1 MKIFLSKKIKFLI
14 SAKYRTQNKVAIFSE
29 FPPLIIMSKS
39 YFHNFH
45 NRIFPFASPPAGPGR
60 AVCRLGS
67 LVGGTGAGSFAGS
80 NAGAPSHVAAA
91 AGPMAASA
99 KAAAAARR
107 RRNSRAAEGKGVGT
121 ATTAALSTSE
131 NASAPSRAGRWIV
144 ADAVVIPRSDH
155 ANALMLWRPQFIH
168 VNSFC
173 HDPHLLFRLLLLRRR
188 ILPPIICFSSFPDS
202 LLPRLLL
209 SFLSTILIQLSSF
222 VFPICTFKLFNH
234 FADQFFKRFPT
245 FPQEDISKLLLNL
258 F

>member
-1 MKIFLSKKIKFLI
+1 M
-14 SAKYRTQNKVAIFSE
+14 N
-29 FPPLIIMSKS
+29 
-39 YFHNFH
+39 
-45 NRIFPFASPPAGPGR
+45 NRIFPFASPRAGPGR
-60 AVCRLGS
+60 ALCRLGS

-107 RRNSRAAEGKGVGT
+107 RRDSRAAEGKGVGT

-188 ILPPIICFSSFPDS
+188 ILPPIIFFSSFPDS
-202 LLPRLLL
+202 LPRLLL

-222 VFPICTFKLFNH
+222 VFPICTFKLFKH

>member
-1 MKIFLSKKIKFLI
+1 MC
-14 SAKYRTQNKVAIFSE
+14 
-29 FPPLIIMSKS
+29 
-39 YFHNFH
+39 
-45 NRIFPFASPPAGPGR
+45 RI
-60 AVCRLGS
+60 GS
-67 LVGGTGAGSFAGS
+67 LVGGTDAGSFAGS

-99 KAAAAARR
+99 KAAAAAGRR
-107 RRNSRAAEGKGVGT
+107 RDSRAAEGKGVGI

-188 ILPPIICFSSFPDS
+188 ILPPIIFFSSFPDS
-202 LLPRLLL
+202 LPRFLL

-222 VFPICTFKLFNH
+222 VFHICTFKLFKH

>member
-1 MKIFLSKKIKFLI
+1 MPGPSRVRMLVRL
-14 SAKYRTQNKVAIFSE
+14 
-29 FPPLIIMSKS
+29 PMWPLL
-39 YFHNFH
+39 
-45 NRIFPFASPPAGPGR
+45 PGQWPR
-60 AVCRLGS
+60 APKRQ
-67 LVGGTGAGSFAGS
+67 
-80 NAGAPSHVAAA
+80 
-91 AGPMAASA
+91 
-99 KAAAAARR
+99 RR
-107 RRNSRAAEGKGVGT
+107 RGEDETRGLRKGRELGPRQQP
-121 ATTAALSTSE
+121 ALSTSE

-155 ANALMLWRPQFIH
+155 ANALMLCRPQFIH

-188 ILPPIICFSSFPDS
+188 ILPPIIFFSSFPDS
-202 LLPRLLL
+202 LPRLLL

-222 VFPICTFKLFNH
+222 VFPICTFKLFKH

>member
-1 MKIFLSKKIKFLI
+1 MKIFLSKTINL
-14 SAKYRTQNKVAIFSE
+14 NKVAIFSE

-39 YFHNFH
+39 FFYNLN
-45 NRIFPFASPPAGPGR
+45 NRIFPFASPRAGPGR

-107 RRNSRAAEGKGVGT
+107 RRDSRAAEGKGVGT

-188 ILPPIICFSSFPDS
+188 ILPPIIFFSSFPDS
-202 LLPRLLL
+202 LPRLLL

-222 VFPICTFKLFNH
+222 VFPICTFKLFKH